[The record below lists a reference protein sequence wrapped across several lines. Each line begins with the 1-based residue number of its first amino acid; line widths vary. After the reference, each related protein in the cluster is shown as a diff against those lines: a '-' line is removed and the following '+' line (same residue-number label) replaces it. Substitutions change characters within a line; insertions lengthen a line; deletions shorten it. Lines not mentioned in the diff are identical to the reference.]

1 MVGTVMSN
9 LVIGIC
15 GGSGS
20 GKTTLAKN
28 IEAALGNNAVL
39 ISMDSFYKAQ
49 PGTTYEQRC
58 LTNYDHPNSIDID
71 VMVKCLADLKE
82 GRATDIPVYDFTIHN
97 RSDEPWQHL
106 ESAPVI
112 LVEGI
117 LLFAFP
123 EAVKLLDRKIFV
135 DTDAD
140 VRVLRRVERD
150 MTERGRSLES
160 IVTQYLETVR
170 PMHLQ
175 FVEPYK
181 AMADIIVPEGGK
193 NDVALEIILGS
204 IFKIM

>member
-1 MVGTVMSN
+1 MSN
-9 LVIGIC
+9 MIIGIC

-28 IEAALGNNAVL
+28 IAAALGNNAVL
-39 ISMDSFYKAQ
+39 ICMDSFYKAQ

-58 LTNYDHPNSIDID
+58 LTNYDHPSSIDID
-71 VMVKCLADLKE
+71 IMVKCLKELKE

-97 RSDEPWQHL
+97 RSDEPWEHV

-112 LVEGI
+112 IVEGI

-123 EAVKLLDRKIFV
+123 EAVQLLDRKIFV

-160 IVTQYLETVR
+160 IVSQYLETVR

-175 FVEPYK
+175 YVEPYK
-181 AMADIIVPEGGK
+181 AMADIIVPEGGR

>member
-1 MVGTVMSN
+1 MSS

-20 GKTTLAKN
+20 GKTTLAKK
-28 IEAALGNNAVL
+28 IKDALGHNAVL

-58 LTNYDHPNSIDID
+58 LTNYDHPNSIDGEL
-71 VMVKCLADLKE
+71 MEKCLRDLRN
-82 GRATDIPVYDFTIHN
+82 GRGTDIPIYDFTIHN
-97 RSDEPWQHL
+97 RSEEPWEHV

-112 LVEGI
+112 IVEGI

-123 EAVKLLDRKIFV
+123 GLVKLLDRKIFV

-140 VRVLRRVERD
+140 VRVLRRVKRD
-150 MTERGRSLES
+150 ITKRGRSLES
-160 IVTQYLETVR
+160 VIDQYLTTVR

-175 FVEPYK
+175 YVEPYK

-193 NDVALEIILGS
+193 NEVALQIILDS
-204 IFKIM
+204 VFKKV

>member
-1 MVGTVMSN
+1 MSN
-9 LVIGIC
+9 MVIGIC

-28 IEAALGNNAVL
+28 IAASLGNNAVL
-39 ISMDSFYKAQ
+39 ICMDSFYKAQ

-58 LTNYDHPNSIDID
+58 LTNYDHPSSIDID
-71 VMVKCLADLKE
+71 IMVKCLRDLKE

-97 RSDEPWQHL
+97 RSDEPWEHV

-112 LVEGI
+112 IVEGI

-123 EAVKLLDRKIFV
+123 EAVELLDRKIFV

-160 IVTQYLETVR
+160 IVSQYLETVR

-175 FVEPYK
+175 YVEPYK
-181 AMADIIVPEGGK
+181 AMADIIVPEGGR

-204 IFKIM
+204 IFKIV

>member
-1 MVGTVMSN
+1 MSN

-28 IEAALGNNAVL
+28 IKEALGNNAVL

-49 PGTTYEQRC
+49 PGTTYEERC

-71 VMVKCLADLKE
+71 VMVKCLRDLKE
-82 GRATDIPVYDFTIHN
+82 GRSADIPVYDFTIHN
-97 RSDEPWQHL
+97 RSDEPWQQL
-106 ESAPVI
+106 KSAPVI
-112 LVEGI
+112 IVEGI

-123 EAVKLLDRKIFV
+123 EAVELLDRKIFV

-160 IVTQYLETVR
+160 IVKQYLETVR

-204 IFKIM
+204 VFKIM

>member
-1 MVGTVMSN
+1 MI
-9 LVIGIC
+9 IGIC

-28 IEAALGNNAVL
+28 IAAALGNNAVL
-39 ISMDSFYKAQ
+39 ICMDSFYKAQ

-58 LTNYDHPNSIDID
+58 LTNYDHPSSIDID
-71 VMVKCLADLKE
+71 IMVKCLKELKE

-97 RSDEPWQHL
+97 RSDEPWEHV

-112 LVEGI
+112 IVEGI

-123 EAVKLLDRKIFV
+123 EAVQLLDRKIFV

-160 IVTQYLETVR
+160 IVSQYLETVR

-175 FVEPYK
+175 YVEPYK
-181 AMADIIVPEGGK
+181 AMADIIVPEGGR

>member
-1 MVGTVMSN
+1 MSN
-9 LVIGIC
+9 MVIGIC

-28 IEAALGNNAVL
+28 IASALGNNAVL

-71 VMVKCLADLKE
+71 IMVKCLADLRE
-82 GRATDIPVYDFTIHN
+82 GKPTDIPVYDFTIHN

-150 MTERGRSLES
+150 MNERGRSLES

>member
-1 MVGTVMSN
+1 MSN

-28 IEAALGNNAVL
+28 IAAALGNNAVL

-58 LTNYDHPNSIDID
+58 LTNYDHPNSIDIE
-71 VMVKCLADLKE
+71 VMVKCLTDLKE
-82 GRATDIPVYDFTIHN
+82 GRSTDIPVYDFTIHN

-175 FVEPYK
+175 YVEPYK

>member
-1 MVGTVMSN
+1 M
-9 LVIGIC
+9 VIGIC

-28 IEAALGNNAVL
+28 IASALGNNAVL

-71 VMVKCLADLKE
+71 IMVKCLADLKE
-82 GRATDIPVYDFTIHN
+82 GKPTDIPVYDFTIHN

-150 MTERGRSLES
+150 MNERGRSLES

>member
-1 MVGTVMSN
+1 MSN
-9 LVIGIC
+9 MVIGIC

-28 IEAALGNNAVL
+28 IASALGNNAVL

-71 VMVKCLADLKE
+71 IMVKCLADLKE
-82 GRATDIPVYDFTIHN
+82 GKPTDIPVYDFTIHN

-150 MTERGRSLES
+150 MNERGRSLES

-170 PMHLQ
+170 PMHLP

>member
-1 MVGTVMSN
+1 MI
-9 LVIGIC
+9 IGIC

-28 IEAALGNNAVL
+28 IAAALGNNAVL
-39 ISMDSFYKAQ
+39 ICMDSFYKAQ

-58 LTNYDHPNSIDID
+58 LTNYDHPSSIDID
-71 VMVKCLADLKE
+71 IMVKCLKDLKE

-97 RSDEPWQHL
+97 RSDEPWEHV

-112 LVEGI
+112 IVEGI

-123 EAVKLLDRKIFV
+123 EAVQLLDRKIFV

-150 MTERGRSLES
+150 MTERDRSLES
-160 IVTQYLETVR
+160 IVSQYLETVR

-175 FVEPYK
+175 YVEPYK
-181 AMADIIVPEGGK
+181 AMADIIVPEGGR

>member
-1 MVGTVMSN
+1 MNS

-20 GKTTLAKN
+20 GKTTLAKK
-28 IEAALGNNAVL
+28 IKESLGNNAVL

-58 LTNYDHPNSIDID
+58 ETNYDHPDSIDIEL
-71 VMVKCLADLKE
+71 MVSCIKDLKE
-82 GRATDIPVYDFTIHN
+82 GWDTDIPVYDFTIHN

-112 LVEGI
+112 IVEGI

-123 EAVKLLDRKIFV
+123 EAVELLDRKIFV

-140 VRVLRRVERD
+140 IRVLRRLKRD
-150 MTERGRSLES
+150 VNQRGRSIDS
-160 IVTQYLETVR
+160 VINQYLGTVR

-193 NDVALEIILGS
+193 NEVATEIILGS
-204 IFKIM
+204 IFKKI

>member
-135 DTDAD
+135 DTDA
-140 VRVLRRVERD
+140 
-150 MTERGRSLES
+150 
-160 IVTQYLETVR
+160 
-170 PMHLQ
+170 
-175 FVEPYK
+175 
-181 AMADIIVPEGGK
+181 
-193 NDVALEIILGS
+193 
-204 IFKIM
+204 

>member
-1 MVGTVMSN
+1 MSN

-28 IEAALGNNAVL
+28 IKAALGNNAVL

-58 LTNYDHPNSIDID
+58 LTNYDHPNSIDIE
-71 VMVKCLADLKE
+71 VMVKCLTDLKE
-82 GRATDIPVYDFTIHN
+82 GRSTDIPVYDFTIHN

-175 FVEPYK
+175 YVEPYK

>member
-1 MVGTVMSN
+1 MSN
-9 LVIGIC
+9 MVIGIC

-28 IEAALGNNAVL
+28 IASALGNNAVL

-71 VMVKCLADLKE
+71 IMVKCLADLKE
-82 GRATDIPVYDFTIHN
+82 GKPTDIPVYDFTIHN

-150 MTERGRSLES
+150 MNERGRSLES

>member
-1 MVGTVMSN
+1 MSN

-20 GKTTLAKN
+20 GKTTLAKK
-28 IEAALGNNAVL
+28 IKDALGTNAVL
-39 ISMDSFYKAQ
+39 ICMDSFYKAQ

-58 LTNYDHPNSIDID
+58 LTNYDHPNSIDIEL
-71 VMVKCLADLKE
+71 MIKCIQDLKD
-82 GRATDIPVYDFTIHN
+82 GRATDIPIYDFSDHN
-97 RSDEPWQHL
+97 RSSQPWEHL

-112 LVEGI
+112 IVEGI

-140 VRVLRRVERD
+140 IRVLRRVKRD
-150 MTERGRSLES
+150 VNKRGRSIDS
-160 IVTQYLETVR
+160 VMKQYLETVR

-175 FVEPYK
+175 YVEPYK

-193 NDVALEIILGS
+193 NEVALDIILASVFKS
-204 IFKIM
+204 I

>member
-1 MVGTVMSN
+1 
-9 LVIGIC
+9 
-15 GGSGS
+15 
-20 GKTTLAKN
+20 
-28 IEAALGNNAVL
+28 
-39 ISMDSFYKAQ
+39 
-49 PGTTYEQRC
+49 
-58 LTNYDHPNSIDID
+58 
-71 VMVKCLADLKE
+71 
-82 GRATDIPVYDFTIHN
+82 
-97 RSDEPWQHL
+97 
-106 ESAPVI
+106 
-112 LVEGI
+112 
-117 LLFAFP
+117 
-123 EAVKLLDRKIFV
+123 
-135 DTDAD
+135 AD

>member
-1 MVGTVMSN
+1 M
-9 LVIGIC
+9 VIGIC

-28 IEAALGNNAVL
+28 IADALGNNAVL

-58 LTNYDHPNSIDID
+58 LTNYDHPNSIDIEL
-71 VMVKCLADLKE
+71 MVKCLKDLKE

-97 RSDEPWQHL
+97 RSDKPWEHL

-112 LVEGI
+112 IVEGI

-123 EAVKLLDRKIFV
+123 EAVELLDRKIFV

-140 VRVLRRVERD
+140 VRVLRRVKRD
-150 MTERGRSLES
+150 IRDRGRSLES
-160 IVTQYLETVR
+160 VIAQYLDTVR

-181 AMADIIVPEGGK
+181 ALADIIVPEGGR

-204 IFKIM
+204 VFKKM

>member
-1 MVGTVMSN
+1 MI
-9 LVIGIC
+9 IGIC

-28 IEAALGNNAVL
+28 IAAALGNNAVL
-39 ISMDSFYKAQ
+39 ICMDSFYKAQ

-58 LTNYDHPNSIDID
+58 LTNYDHPSSIDID
-71 VMVKCLADLKE
+71 IMVKCLKDLKG

-97 RSDEPWQHL
+97 RSDEPWEHV

-112 LVEGI
+112 IVEGI

-123 EAVKLLDRKIFV
+123 EAVQLLDRKIFV

-160 IVTQYLETVR
+160 IVSQYLETVR

-175 FVEPYK
+175 YVEPYK
-181 AMADIIVPEGGK
+181 AMADIIVPEGGR

>member
-1 MVGTVMSN
+1 MSN

-20 GKTTLAKN
+20 GKTTLARN
-28 IEAALGNNAVL
+28 IAAALGNNAVL

-49 PGTTYEQRC
+49 PNTTYEQRC

-71 VMVKCLADLKE
+71 VMIKCLKRLKE
-82 GRATDIPVYDFTIHN
+82 DKDTDIPVYDFTIHN
-97 RSDEPWQHL
+97 RSDEPWEHVK
-106 ESAPVI
+106 SAPVI
-112 LVEGI
+112 IVEGI

-160 IVTQYLETVR
+160 IVSQYLETVR

-175 FVEPYK
+175 YVEPYK
-181 AMADIIVPEGGK
+181 AMADVIIPEGGK

-204 IFKIM
+204 IFKKI

>member
-1 MVGTVMSN
+1 M
-9 LVIGIC
+9 VIGIC

-28 IEAALGNNAVL
+28 IKDSLGNNAVL

-49 PGTTYEQRC
+49 PGTTYEERC

-71 VMVKCLADLKE
+71 VMVKCLKDLKE

-97 RSDEPWQHL
+97 RSDEPWEHL

-112 LVEGI
+112 LIEGI

-123 EAVKLLDRKIFV
+123 EAVELLDRKIFV
-135 DTDAD
+135 DTAPD
-140 VRVLRRVERD
+140 VRVLRRVQRD
-150 MTERGRSLES
+150 INERGRSLES
-160 IVTQYLETVR
+160 VINQYLGTVR
-170 PMHLQ
+170 PMHLE

-181 AMADIIVPEGGK
+181 AIADIIVPEGGK

-204 IFKIM
+204 IFKKM

>member
-1 MVGTVMSN
+1 MI
-9 LVIGIC
+9 IGIC

-28 IEAALGNNAVL
+28 IAAALGNNAVL
-39 ISMDSFYKAQ
+39 ICMDSFYKAQ

-58 LTNYDHPNSIDID
+58 LTNYDHPSSIDID
-71 VMVKCLADLKE
+71 IMIKCLKDLKE

-97 RSDEPWQHL
+97 RSDEPWEHV

-112 LVEGI
+112 IVEGI

-123 EAVKLLDRKIFV
+123 EAVQLLDRKIFV

-160 IVTQYLETVR
+160 IVSQYLETVR

-175 FVEPYK
+175 YVEPYK
-181 AMADIIVPEGGK
+181 AMADIIVPEGGR

>member
-1 MVGTVMSN
+1 MSS

-20 GKTTLAKN
+20 GKTTLARK
-28 IEAALGNNAVL
+28 IKESLGNNAVL
-39 ISMDSFYKAQ
+39 ICMDSFYKAQ

-58 LTNYDHPNSIDID
+58 KTNYDHPDSIDIGL
-71 VMVKCLADLKE
+71 MVSCLKDLKE
-82 GRATDIPVYDFTIHN
+82 GWATDIPVYDFTIHN
-97 RSDEPWQHL
+97 RSEEPWQHV

-112 LVEGI
+112 VVEGI

-123 EAVKLLDRKIFV
+123 EAVQLLDRKIFV

-140 VRVLRRVERD
+140 IRVLRRLRRD
-150 MTERGRSLES
+150 VNQRGRSIDS
-160 IVTQYLETVR
+160 VINQYLDTVR

-175 FVEPYK
+175 YVEPYK

-193 NDVALEIILGS
+193 NEVASEIILAS
-204 IFKIM
+204 VFRNM

>member
-1 MVGTVMSN
+1 MSN

-28 IEAALGNNAVL
+28 IASALGNNAVL
-39 ISMDSFYKAQ
+39 LSMDSFYKAQ
-49 PGTTYEQRC
+49 PGTTYAQRC

-71 VMVKCLADLKE
+71 VMVNCLKDLKE

-97 RSDEPWQHL
+97 RSDEPWVHL

-123 EAVKLLDRKIFV
+123 EAVELLDRKIFV

-160 IVTQYLETVR
+160 IVSQYLETVR

-181 AMADIIVPEGGK
+181 AMADIIVPEGGR

-204 IFKIM
+204 IFKIV

>member
-1 MVGTVMSN
+1 MI
-9 LVIGIC
+9 IGIC

-28 IEAALGNNAVL
+28 IAAALGNNAVL
-39 ISMDSFYKAQ
+39 ICMDSFYKAQ

-58 LTNYDHPNSIDID
+58 LTNYDHPSSIDID
-71 VMVKCLADLKE
+71 IMVKCLKDLKE

-97 RSDEPWQHL
+97 RSDEPWEHV

-112 LVEGI
+112 IVEGI

-123 EAVKLLDRKIFV
+123 EAVQLLDRKIFV

-160 IVTQYLETVR
+160 IVSQYLETVR

-175 FVEPYK
+175 YVEPYK
-181 AMADIIVPEGGK
+181 AMADIIVPEGGR

>member
-1 MVGTVMSN
+1 MSSM
-9 LVIGIC
+9 VIGIC

-28 IEAALGNNAVL
+28 IKDSLGNNAVL

-49 PGTTYEQRC
+49 PGTTYEERC

-71 VMVKCLADLKE
+71 VMVKCLKDLKE

-97 RSDEPWQHL
+97 RSDEPWEHL

-112 LVEGI
+112 LIEGI

-123 EAVKLLDRKIFV
+123 EAVELLDRKIFV
-135 DTDAD
+135 DTAPD
-140 VRVLRRVERD
+140 VRVLRRVQRD
-150 MTERGRSLES
+150 INERGRSLES
-160 IVTQYLETVR
+160 VINQYLGTVR
-170 PMHLQ
+170 PMHLE

-181 AMADIIVPEGGK
+181 AIADIIVPEGGK

-204 IFKIM
+204 IFKKM

>member
-1 MVGTVMSN
+1 MSN
-9 LVIGIC
+9 MIIGIC

-28 IEAALGNNAVL
+28 IAAALGNNAVL
-39 ISMDSFYKAQ
+39 ICMDSFYKAQ

-58 LTNYDHPNSIDID
+58 LTNYDHPSSIDID
-71 VMVKCLADLKE
+71 IMVKCLKDLKE

-97 RSDEPWQHL
+97 RSDEPWEHV

-112 LVEGI
+112 IVEGI

-123 EAVKLLDRKIFV
+123 EAVQLLDRKIFV

-160 IVTQYLETVR
+160 IVSQYLETVR

-175 FVEPYK
+175 YVEPYK
-181 AMADIIVPEGGK
+181 AMADIIVPEGGR

>member
-1 MVGTVMSN
+1 MSN

-28 IEAALGNNAVL
+28 IASALGNNAVL
-39 ISMDSFYKAQ
+39 LSMDSFYKAQ

-58 LTNYDHPNSIDID
+58 LTNYDHPNSIDIE
-71 VMVKCLADLKE
+71 VMVKCLKDLKE

-123 EAVKLLDRKIFV
+123 EAVELLDRKIFV

-160 IVTQYLETVR
+160 IVSQYLETVR

-181 AMADIIVPEGGK
+181 AMADIIVPEGGR

-204 IFKIM
+204 IFKLV